1 MVNSVILGERRRALR
16 VPVRGVA
23 VLYASGGP
31 LHGMIENLSQGGAL
45 VSVASRPVE
54 QELDM
59 EIRLAE
65 GSGWVVARTVRV
77 EPHGRQWR
85 IAVAFERVDDSLRE
99 SIAASID
106 SARGAARRRPILVI
120 DENLDRK
127 RDLISRLAD
136 RGMTPLA
143 PKTPLEAIDL
153 LTRSQLHVGVCLL
166 APGFGVPSTDLRAVL
181 TDSFPWVSV
190 AEITDDLEATT
201 HHAID
206 TWYATP
212 IARIAA
218 DAA

>member
-31 LHGMIENLSQGGAL
+31 LHGMIENLSQSGAL
-45 VSVASRPVE
+45 VSVASRPDE

-65 GSGWVVARTVRV
+65 GAGWVIARTVRV
-77 EPHGRQWR
+77 EPYGGQWR
-85 IAVAFERVDDSLRE
+85 IAVAFDRVDESLHAAIDDS
-99 SIAASID
+99 ITA
-106 SARGAARRRPILVI
+106 ARGAAKRRPILVI
-120 DENLDRK
+120 DENSDRK
-127 RDLISRLAD
+127 RDLIKRLAN

-153 LTRSQLHVGVCLL
+153 LTRAQLHVGVCLL

-181 TDSFPWVSV
+181 SDSFPWVSV
-190 AEITDDLEATT
+190 AEITDDLDATT
-201 HHAID
+201 HQAID
-206 TWYATP
+206 TWNTTP
-212 IARIAA
+212 IARIAEA
-218 DAA
+218 

>member
-31 LHGMIENLSQGGAL
+31 LHGMIENLSQSGAL

-65 GSGWVVARTVRV
+65 GSGWVSARTVRV
-77 EPHGRQWR
+77 EPSGRQWR
-85 IAVAFERVDDSLRE
+85 IAVAFDRVDDSLRD
-99 SIAASID
+99 SIDASID

-120 DENLDRK
+120 DENSDRK

-166 APGFGVPSTDLRAVL
+166 APGFGVQSTDLRAVL
-181 TDSFPWVSV
+181 NDSFPWVSV

>member
-1 MVNSVILGERRRALR
+1 MANPVILVERRRTLR

-23 VLYASGGP
+23 VLYANGGP

-45 VSVASRPVE
+45 VSIARRPLE

-65 GSGWVVARTVRV
+65 GSGWVVARILRV
-77 EPHGRQWR
+77 EPHARQWR
-85 IAVAFERVDDSLRE
+85 IAVMFDRVDEALRE
-99 SIAASID
+99 SIDASID
-106 SARGAARRRPILVI
+106 AARGAARRRPILVI

-127 RDLISRLAD
+127 RDLIVRLSN
-136 RGMTPLA
+136 RGMTPLT
-143 PKTPLEAIDL
+143 PKTPLEAIEM

-181 TDSFPWVSV
+181 SDNFPWVSV

-201 HHAID
+201 HHALN
-206 TWYATP
+206 TWYTTP
-212 IARIAA
+212 IARIA
-218 DAA
+218 DAMA